1 MQLLFLILVL
11 ILLILYIIFQRGGM
25 IRSYLFGWKNSF
37 NYSKRTNRKTFFQF
51 FFIDIFFL
59 LPSLLLFANTNDGS
73 DINQLKQMVLFF
85 FFTPYNV
92 IATFPRLSIC
102 ARRIKDTGKSTNW
115 MLFLFI
121 PTVGWLILLIIFLQ
135 ESMPDSQKTL
145 EQTIPIKL
153 IRNESDQNESSNNI
167 ASKIEE
173 LNSLKAKGM
182 ISEEEYEKMRK
193 NILGL

>member
-1 MQLLFLILVL
+1 
-11 ILLILYIIFQRGGM
+11 
-25 IRSYLFGWKNSF
+25 
-37 NYSKRTNRKTFFQF
+37 
-51 FFIDIFFL
+51 
-59 LPSLLLFANTNDGS
+59 
-73 DINQLKQMVLFF
+73 
-85 FFTPYNV
+85 
-92 IATFPRLSIC
+92 
-102 ARRIKDTGKSTNW
+102 

-145 EQTIPIKL
+145 GQTIPIKL

>member
-11 ILLILYIIFQRGGM
+11 ILSILYINFQRGGL

-59 LPSLLLFANTNDGS
+59 FPLLLFAITNDGS
-73 DINQLKQMVLFF
+73 DINELEQMVLF